1 MPRKKNQVPGQIDLL
16 LTAPEPT
23 TAKNKRDRKKTETT
37 TKPKTKEL
45 EKKAKS
51 PVKDSEPVKNTQKK
65 NKKFALL
72 QTDIPVKKTSRKKK
86 KKYTQAQYRAAVK
99 MAEECG
105 VVNAGKLINRFHIPA
120 NMALD
125 ILTKMQEESIITEK
139 GAVAKKKGIVW
150 KEK

>member
-1 MPRKKNQVPGQIDLL
+1 MQSKKNQVPGQIDLP
-16 LTAPEPT
+16 LTASKPT

-65 NKKFALL
+65 NKKSALL
-72 QTDIPVKKTSRKKK
+72 QTDIPVKKTSRK

-105 VVNAGKLINRFHIPA
+105 VVNVGKLINRFHIPA

>member
-16 LTAPEPT
+16 LTASEPT
-23 TAKNKRDRKKTETT
+23 TVKNKMDRKKTETT
-37 TKPKTKEL
+37 TKPKEL

-51 PVKDSEPVKNTQKK
+51 PVKDSEPVKNIQKK
-65 NKKFALL
+65 NKKSALL
-72 QTDIPVKKTSRKKK
+72 QTDIPVKKTSRK

>member
-1 MPRKKNQVPGQIDLL
+1 MPRKKNQVP
-16 LTAPEPT
+16 
-23 TAKNKRDRKKTETT
+23 
-37 TKPKTKEL
+37 
-45 EKKAKS
+45 
-51 PVKDSEPVKNTQKK
+51 VKNTKKK
-65 NKKFALL
+65 NKKSALL
-72 QTDIPVKKTSRKKK
+72 QTDIPVKKTSRK

>member
-1 MPRKKNQVPGQIDLL
+1 MPRKKNQVPGQIDLP

-23 TAKNKRDRKKTETT
+23 TTKNKRVRKKAETT
-37 TKPKTKEL
+37 AKPKTKEL

-51 PVKDSEPVKNTQKK
+51 PVKDSEPIKNTRKR
-65 NKKFALL
+65 NKKSALL

-86 KKYTQAQYRAAVK
+86 YTQAEYRAAVE
-99 MAEECG
+99 MAEKCG
-105 VVNAGKLINRFHIPA
+105 VINAGKLINRFHIPA

>member
-1 MPRKKNQVPGQIDLL
+1 MPRKKTQVPGQIDLS

-23 TAKNKRDRKKTETT
+23 TTKTKRVRKKTETT
-37 TKPKTKEL
+37 AKPKTKEL

-51 PVKDSEPVKNTQKK
+51 PVKDSEPIKNTRKR
-65 NKKFALL
+65 NKKSVLL

-86 KKYTQAQYRAAVK
+86 YTQAQYRAAVE

>member
-16 LTAPEPT
+16 LTASEPT
-23 TAKNKRDRKKTETT
+23 TVKNKMDRKKTETT

-51 PVKDSEPVKNTQKK
+51 PVKDSEPVKNIQKK
-65 NKKFALL
+65 NKKSALL

-86 KKYTQAQYRAAVK
+86 YTQAQYRA
-99 MAEECG
+99 
-105 VVNAGKLINRFHIPA
+105 
-120 NMALD
+120 ALD

>member
-1 MPRKKNQVPGQIDLL
+1 MPRKKNQIPGQIDLP

-23 TAKNKRDRKKTETT
+23 TTKTKRVRKKTETT
-37 TKPKTKEL
+37 AKPKTKEL

-51 PVKDSEPVKNTQKK
+51 PVKDSEPVKTTRKRKK
-65 NKKFALL
+65 NTALS
-72 QTDIPVKKTSRKKK
+72 QSDIPVKKTSRK
-86 KKYTQAQYRAAVK
+86 KKYTQAQYRAAVE

-105 VVNAGKLINRFHIPA
+105 VVNAGKLINRFRIPA

-125 ILTKMQEESIITEK
+125 ILAKMQEEGIITEK

>member
-1 MPRKKNQVPGQIDLL
+1 MPRKKNQVPGQIDLP

-37 TKPKTKEL
+37 TKPK
-45 EKKAKS
+45 AKS

-65 NKKFALL
+65 NKKSALL

-86 KKYTQAQYRAAVK
+86 YTQAQYRAAVE